1 MKCYCVI
8 PEKRDIANPA
18 LYYYVGAKHKIS
30 EEDNNME
37 PSYEITSQDTKGK
50 DIEGKHVKK
59 SDSNEESQ
67 EYLLQKKLL

>member
-1 MKCYCVI
+1 
-8 PEKRDIANPA
+8 
-18 LYYYVGAKHKIS
+18 
-30 EEDNNME
+30 ME